1 MVSEVMNNNE
11 LKNELIGK
19 LVASGSHSL
28 MLGKASDDM
37 LVIKVSAA
45 DNPSEFM
52 VYICGSQ
59 DYVHTFEGSKRVIQ
73 LKDDFGDRV
82 RLVFCDDDREFMNQ
96 VKSLWMQKTMGAVGV
111 KNSSGIWVID
121 A

>member
-1 MVSEVMNNNE
+1 MNNND

-19 LVASGSHSL
+19 LVASGCHSL

-45 DNPSEFM
+45 DNPIDLM

-73 LKDDFGDRV
+73 LKDHFGDRI
-82 RLVFCDDDREFMNQ
+82 RLVFCDDGEFMNQ
-96 VKSLWMQKTMGAVGV
+96 VKSLWMQKAMGAVGV

>member
-1 MVSEVMNNNE
+1 MNNND

-45 DNPSEFM
+45 DNPSDLM

-73 LKDDFGDRV
+73 LKDDFGDRL
-82 RLVFCDDDREFMNQ
+82 RLVFCDDGEFMNQ
-96 VKSLWMQKTMGAVGV
+96 VKSLWMQKSMGAVGV
-111 KNSSGIWVID
+111 KNSLGIWVID
-121 A
+121 S